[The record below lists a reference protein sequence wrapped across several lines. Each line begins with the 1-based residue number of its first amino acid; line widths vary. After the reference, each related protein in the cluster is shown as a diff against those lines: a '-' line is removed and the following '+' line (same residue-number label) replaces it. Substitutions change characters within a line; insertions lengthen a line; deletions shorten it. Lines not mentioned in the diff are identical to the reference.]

1 FADQAVIAIENTRL
15 FEAEQVSKHE
25 LQELLEQQT
34 ATSEVLGVI
43 SSSPGELQTVFEVML
58 ANAVRICEAKIGNLA
73 LLHGRELRIAA
84 FHGAP
89 KSFEE
94 LRRRDQI
101 IPFSTSGMGRVVET
115 KQLIHIADLSADDAT
130 RVRPWSSWL
139 APAHMLACRCSRK
152 TSSSV

>member
-1 FADQAVIAIENTRL
+1 FADQAVIAIENVRL
-15 FEAEQVSKHE
+15 FEEVQASKHE

-58 ANAVRICEAKIGNLA
+58 ANAVRICKARIGNLA

-84 FHGAP
+84 FHGPP

-94 LRRRDQI
+94 LRRRDPT
-101 IPFSTSGMGRVVET
+101 IPISTSAMGRVVET
-115 KQLIHIADLSADDAT
+115 KQLIHVADLSADERYA
-130 RVRPWSSWL
+130 SSALVKL
-139 APAHMLACRCSRK
+139 AGARTYVGVPMLK
-152 TSSSV
+152 GD